1 MIINIGWSIIDFVLI
16 GITGVIAVSIVP
28 ILNYSF
34 NRENQLINKGDK
46 NGQK

>member
-1 MIINIGWSIIDFVLI
+1 MMINIGWSIIDLVLI

-28 ILNYSF
+28 ILSYSF
-34 NRENQLINKGDK
+34 NRENQLINKGNK